1 MKCKCIFCGEIKE
14 LINIDGMCLKCEK
27 DLMDELEQQRK
38 EDFEEYNSI
47 VWEGLR
53 ELGRDI
59 SV

>member
-38 EDFEEYNSI
+38 EDLEEYNAI

-53 ELGRDI
+53 
-59 SV
+59 